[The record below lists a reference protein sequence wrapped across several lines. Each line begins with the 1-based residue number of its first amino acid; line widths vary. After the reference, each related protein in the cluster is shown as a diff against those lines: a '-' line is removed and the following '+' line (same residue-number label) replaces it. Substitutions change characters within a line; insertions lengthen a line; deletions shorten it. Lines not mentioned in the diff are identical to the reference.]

1 MSTPRRPPRQRLIEA
16 MIDVCAREG
25 YAQSSIAEVIE
36 TAAASRS
43 TFYEHFSDKDDC
55 FLAALGELSGELA
68 LGVRAAVTGEA
79 PEADDTSD
87 GAATEAASVARG
99 LDVGPVH
106 AGVTALMMFAKAS
119 PAGARVLFLESLA
132 AGPEGLAIRDQ
143 LIERIAETIERG
155 ASALCASLPTPGASQ
170 PIPDVPALGLICGTF
185 RLLSMRLT
193 VGEAALPGLEDDLQ
207 AWVHSYSTT
216 APRQWQGDTPLARVV
231 TEPAER
237 PPKPPPP
244 QVLPRGRHG
253 LSAAEVAK
261 SQRERIMAAVA
272 SESFEKGYGN
282 VTVTDV
288 VASASISRN
297 VFYEQFSDKQEA
309 AIAALQDGFERAFAS
324 TASSFFE
331 GESWPE
337 RIWRIGQRLTEHYLS
352 HPADAYLSFVELHC
366 IGEEAVRLAHERL
379 RVFTLLL
386 EEGYSLRSA
395 RLPEEQPLP
404 RLVSEALVATV
415 LELGYRQA
423 PHRGAKVRPVLLGQ
437 QAYMCLAPFIGPEA
451 ASGLVAEELGVD
463 LSD

>member
-16 MIDVCAREG
+16 MIEVCASEG
-25 YAQSSIAEVIE
+25 YAESSIAAVIE
-36 TAAASRS
+36 LASASRS
-43 TFYEHFSDKDDC
+43 TFYEHFKDKDDC
-55 FLAALGELSGELA
+55 FLAALRELSHRLA
-68 LGVRAAVTGEA
+68 VDVRAAANGDASGSGGGGSPGDEA
-79 PEADDTSD
+79 AN
-87 GAATEAASVARG
+87 GAAG
-99 LDVGPVH
+99 
-106 AGVTALMMFAKAS
+106 AGIEALMRFAGES
-119 PAGARVLFLESLA
+119 PAGARVLFLQSLA
-132 AGPEGLAIRDQ
+132 AGPDGLAIRDR
-143 LIERIAETIERG
+143 LIDRVAETIESRAGTPEASHG
-155 ASALCASLPTPGASQ
+155 ALGTRRHAPGSRSM
-170 PIPDVPALGLICGTF
+170 PDLPALGLICGTF

-193 VGEAALPGLEDDLQ
+193 VGEAALSGLEDDVQ
-207 AWVHSYSTT
+207 AWVGSYSTT
-216 APRQWQGDTPLARVV
+216 RATRWQGETPLGRVV

-244 QVLPRGRHG
+244 QILPRGRHG

-272 SESFEKGYGN
+272 SESFEEGYSN
-282 VTVTDV
+282 VTVSDIV
-288 VASASISRN
+288 SAASISRN

-324 TASSFFE
+324 TAGSFFD

-337 RIWRIGQRLTEHYLS
+337 RIWKIGERLTEHYLS
-352 HPADAYLSFVELHC
+352 HPADAYLSFVELHA

-386 EEGYSLRSA
+386 EEGYSLRAA
-395 RLPEEQPLP
+395 RLPEEPPLP

-437 QAYMCLAPFIGPEA
+437 QAYMCLAPFIGAEA
-451 ASGLVAEELGVD
+451 ASKLVAEKLGVKLGD
-463 LSD
+463 